1 MKKILVV
8 LVICFVSFLS
18 FGCSRNVNESEQVTD
33 SKMQT
38 LAVGAITSIEAT
50 SVFKGSTVKTMRNTT
65 ENSVDPSITLLQ
77 QSQAYLSDEIK
88 VETLESD
95 RDGYIYKHVVTFL
108 DENYTMYVKN
118 KRVETESEEDEL
130 EIETN
135 YYGIVIYE
143 DKEYRFTCETEYE
156 EDHEETEEQLE
167 YRLYYNDNSVV
178 EIKKEYET
186 EFNEVE
192 EVFAYEIKSNGRTI
206 QSYKVKK
213 EVEGMKNTLK
223 IEQNDVEYKYQ
234 FYQENSKDYVK
245 ITNEKLNSYAIYE
258 IITTVVDGDVI
269 ISYELIM

>member
-18 FGCSRNVNESEQVTD
+18 FGCSKNVNESEQVTD
-33 SKMQT
+33 SRMQT

-156 EDHEETEEQLE
+156 EDQEETEEQLE

>member
-18 FGCSRNVNESEQVTD
+18 FGCSKNVNESEQVTD

-50 SVFKGSTVKTMRNTT
+50 SVFKGSTVKTMSNTT
-65 ENSVDPSITLLQ
+65 ENSVDSSITLLQ

-95 RDGYIYKHVVTFL
+95 RDDYIYKHVVTFL

-156 EDHEETEEQLE
+156 EDQEETEEQLE

>member
-18 FGCSRNVNESEQVTD
+18 FGCSKNVNESEQVTD

-50 SVFKGSTVKTMRNTT
+50 SVFKGSTVKTMSNTT
-65 ENSVDPSITLLQ
+65 ENSVDSSITLLQ

-95 RDGYIYKHVVTFL
+95 RDDYIYKHVVTFL